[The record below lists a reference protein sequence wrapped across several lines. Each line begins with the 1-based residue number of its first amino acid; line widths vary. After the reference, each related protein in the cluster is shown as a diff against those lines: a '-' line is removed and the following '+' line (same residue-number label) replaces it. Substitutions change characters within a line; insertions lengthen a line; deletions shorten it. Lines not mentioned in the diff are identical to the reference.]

1 MDADAIR
8 RETERVRADWAGRGR
23 HWDRRA
29 DELADQAA
37 RMNAPLIEAAGIAT
51 GPQVCD
57 IATGAGEPAL
67 SVARLVGAEGRVFAT
82 DLCPEMMLGARRRA
96 AAQGLGNMTFRTADM
111 LALPDADA
119 AFDRVIC
126 RFGLMFCPAPAQA
139 AAEALR
145 VLRPGGRA
153 AYLVWGPR
161 AETTMFVVFAAAAE
175 AVLGPADEIGEI
187 DLARPFSLGAAG
199 ALAGALAE
207 GGFGDVE
214 EREVRFAPRVPAE
227 ARFWQAQ
234 FDMTFGRALD
244 GAGEDKRRALREAV
258 AAGFER
264 LREGDEIPLT
274 ACVRIGTGVKTAP
287 A

>member
-29 DELADQAA
+29 DEIADQAA
-37 RMNAPLIEAAGIAT
+37 RMNAPLIEAAEIAP
-51 GPQVCD
+51 GQRVCD

-67 SVARLVGAEGRVFAT
+67 SVAALVGAEGRVFAT

-145 VLRPGGRA
+145 VLKPGGHV

-175 AVLGPADEIGEI
+175 AVLGPLGEVDEI
-187 DLARPFSLGAAG
+187 DLTRPFSLGATG
-199 ALAGALAE
+199 ALAGALTE
-207 GGFGDVE
+207 GGFEDVE
-214 EREVRFAPRVPAE
+214 EREVRFAPRVPAQ
-227 ARFWQAQ
+227 APFWQAQ

-244 GAGEDKRRALREAV
+244 GTGEDKRPALLEAV

-274 ACVRIGTGVKTAP
+274 AHVRIGTGVKPAP

>member
-29 DELADQAA
+29 DEIADQAA
-37 RMNAPLIEAAGIAT
+37 RMNAPLIEAAEIVPGQ
-51 GPQVCD
+51 QVCD

-67 SVARLVGAEGRVFAT
+67 SVAALVGAEGRVFAT

-126 RFGLMFCPAPAQA
+126 RFGLMFCPAPARA
-139 AAEALR
+139 AAEAFR
-145 VLRPGGRA
+145 VLRPGGRV

-175 AVLGPADEIGEI
+175 AVLGPLGEADEI
-187 DLARPFSLGAAG
+187 DLARPFSLGATG
-199 ALAGALAE
+199 ALAGALTE
-207 GGFGDVE
+207 GGFSHVE
-214 EREVRFAPRVPAE
+214 EREVRFAPRVTAE

-244 GAGEDKRRALREAV
+244 GAGEDKRRALLEAV

-264 LREGDEIPLT
+264 LREGNEIPLS
-274 ACVRIGTGVKTAP
+274 AHVRIGTGVKPAP